1 MDSCKNETFSCDN
14 NDVEVMGRLIDLSK
28 CKENS
33 EGKPR
38 IKRENIRP
46 PPNNNH
52 HRPNSPEGDSHNNEQ
67 FWDNQPPPEDVE
79 NEWSFV
85 QEYMSLGEEIR
96 KMIGHSFTSFIK
108 SCLFRGVD
116 CLNET

>member
-46 PPNNNH
+46 TPNNNH
-52 HRPNSPEGDSHNNEQ
+52 HRPNSPQGNSHNNEQ

-79 NEWSFV
+79 KEWSFV
-85 QEYMSLGEEIR
+85 QEYMSLDEEIR
-96 KMIGHSFTSFIK
+96 KMIGHSFTDLIK